1 MQKYG
6 TRKFALATALASFT
20 LFLPPAFAAST
31 QDDMR
36 LVRSLPEVN
45 VQSLSGAYLA
55 AKSAQAAGALGV
67 ASDYYEKA
75 LTIDPSSLPLQREA
89 MFTFLA
95 DGRFDRGVE
104 LAAKL
109 RDAGILPG
117 ASNADDVLARLT
129 QQEVTIVTPRI
140 GQSVPTA
147 DKDPA

>member
-1 MQKYG
+1 
-6 TRKFALATALASFT
+6 
-20 LFLPPAFAAST
+20 
-31 QDDMR
+31 
-36 LVRSLPEVN
+36 
-45 VQSLSGAYLA
+45 GAYLA

-109 RDAGILPG
+109 RDDDDAGKVARIALGMDALRTG
-117 ASNADDVLARLT
+117 A
-129 QQEVTIVTPRI
+129 
-140 GQSVPTA
+140 
-147 DKDPA
+147 